1 MPFDL
6 ITGRFIPEKTN
17 IWRDCVD
24 GYLDWVKV
32 CCSARSNRGIGRV
45 WRCSVPLSL
54 RSAAATAAGTD
65 RPAVACRRST
75 SPRARP

>member
-32 CCSARSNRGIGRV
+32 G
-45 WRCSVPLSL
+45 L
-54 RSAAATAAGTD
+54 
-65 RPAVACRRST
+65 PAVSAEPCFNLHT
-75 SPRARP
+75 LC